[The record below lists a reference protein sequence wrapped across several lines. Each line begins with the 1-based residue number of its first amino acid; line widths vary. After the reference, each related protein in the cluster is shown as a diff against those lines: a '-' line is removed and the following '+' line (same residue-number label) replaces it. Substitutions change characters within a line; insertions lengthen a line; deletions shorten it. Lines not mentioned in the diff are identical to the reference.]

1 MRTSEVK
8 DILMEFLESKGG
20 RKYIGK
26 REEEALRV
34 ALSCIV
40 AMENIKKEYMM
51 QWFDEYEV
59 RG

>member
-8 DILMEFLESKGG
+8 DILMEFLESRGG

-40 AMENIKKEYMM
+40 TMENIKKEYMM